1 MKTRGG
7 VQVPF
12 HHYHSFVS
20 PNTINYNPLQ
30 SITIHYNPI
39 MFGPMAVSDSI
50 LDLGTTRRGKS
61 YDSRRDTHPN
71 LYDDYPSGHPTS
83 FLLPNVNNVS

>member
-1 MKTRGG
+1 
-7 VQVPF
+7 
-12 HHYHSFVS
+12 
-20 PNTINYNPLQ
+20 
-30 SITIHYNPI
+30 

-71 LYDDYPSGHPTS
+71 LYDDCPLGHPTS